1 MTPRDAARAEL
12 GRLTSTLLDR
22 QAGPGPQRDAAL
34 ALFELCARWSGSDP
48 QASLG
53 PPLALAHGIALAP
66 GSAAR
71 CVLDFARTARFL
83 QGVHAAIDAAL
94 ARFGPPVDVLYAGC
108 GPFAPLCLPLT
119 TQVPAGAARFT
130 LLEVQPDAAQSAR
143 RLCAA
148 LGAEAWVERIET
160 TDALQWRATRAPHV
174 IVVEAMQKAL
184 AREPQVA
191 LTAHLAPQLAERG
204 FFVPEEIRVQACL
217 SELGHEFDAGGPR
230 RLDLGLALRL
240 RADEC
245 RERPPAFGTLRTTA
259 PSYAGAPRSLLVL
272 THVRVFGELVL
283 GDYDSAISYPTVLR
297 PPTTVAPGARLELS
311 YEGGPEPGLRGRV
324 LD

>member
-1 MTPRDAARAEL
+1 L
-12 GRLTSTLLDR
+12 
-22 QAGPGPQRDAAL
+22 
-34 ALFELCARWSGSDP
+34 
-48 QASLG
+48 
-53 PPLALAHGIALAP
+53 
-66 GSAAR
+66 
-71 CVLDFARTARFL
+71 RTARFL
-83 QGVHAAIDAAL
+83 QGVRAAIAAAL
-94 ARFGPPVDVLYAGC
+94 RRFGPPVDVLYAGC

-119 TQVPAGAARFT
+119 TQLPAGAVRFM
-130 LLEVQPDAAQSAR
+130 LLEVQPDAAASAR

-160 TDALQWRATRAPHV
+160 TDALHWRAPRAPHV

-191 LTAHLAPQLAERG
+191 LTAHLAPQLAEGG
-204 FFVPEEIRVQACL
+204 FFLPEEIRLFACL
-217 SELGHEFDAGGPR
+217 SELGYEFDPGGPR

-245 RERPPAFGTLRTTA
+245 RDRQPAFGTLRVTA
-259 PSYAGAPRSLLVL
+259 PAYAGAERSLLIL
-272 THVRVFGELVL
+272 THVRVFDDLEL
-283 GDYDSAISYPTVLR
+283 GDYDSGISYPTVLR

-311 YEGGPEPGLRGRV
+311 YEGGPEPGLRGRI